1 MPHYE
6 DTAQGVLQFW
16 RDAGPAS
23 WFRKDEQFDQ
33 DFRQR
38 WEGLHM
44 AAARRELD
52 TWADTADGVLA
63 LLILLDQFPR
73 NAYRGTAHMFA
84 TDPLARH
91 FARLAVEQG
100 LDAHVAVELRAFCY
114 MPFEHSENLDDQANA
129 VKLMASLDQ
138 RSLDFAVLHQR
149 IIERFGRFPHRNAA
163 LGRESTAEERQFL
176 AEGGFSG

>member
-1 MPHYE
+1 MRQYE

-16 RDAGPAS
+16 RDAGPQR
-23 WFRKDEQFDQ
+23 WFRKDFQFDQ
-33 DFRQR
+33 DFRRR

-44 AAARRELD
+44 AAARRERD
-52 TWADTADGVLA
+52 DWARTADGVLA

-91 FARLAVEQG
+91 FARLAVDGG
-100 LDAHVAVELRAFCY
+100 LDAQVDVALRAFCY
-114 MPFEHSENLDDQANA
+114 MPFEHSENLDDQATA
-129 VKLMASLDQ
+129 VRLMAALDPHW
-138 RSLDFAVLHQR
+138 LDFAIVHQR
-149 IIERFGRFPHRNAA
+149 IIERFGRFPHRNPQ
-163 LGRESTAEERQFL
+163 LGRESTAEELRFL

>member
-16 RDAGPAS
+16 RDAGPS
-23 WFRKDEQFDQ
+23 RWFRKDAQFDR

-38 WEGLHM
+38 WEGLHL

-52 TWADTADGVLA
+52 GWAADADGILG

-91 FARLAVEQG
+91 FARLAVEGG
-100 LDAHVAVELRAFCY
+100 LDVRVDAGLRAFCY
-114 MPFEHSENLDDQANA
+114 MPFEHSENADDQANA
-129 VKLMASLDQ
+129 VKLMATLDP
-138 RSLDFAVLHQR
+138 RSLDFALVHQR
-149 IIERFGRFPHRNAA
+149 IIERFGRFPHRNAL
-163 LGRESTAEERQFL
+163 LGRASTAQELQFL
-176 AEGGFSG
+176 AEGGFAG

>member
-1 MPHYE
+1 MTQYE

-16 RDAGPAS
+16 RDAGPQR
-23 WFRKDEQFDQ
+23 WFRKDVQFD
-33 DFRQR
+33 RQFGER
-38 WEGLHM
+38 WAGLHM

-52 TWADTADGVLA
+52 DWAGTADGVLA

-91 FARLAVEQG
+91 FARLAVRRG
-100 LDAHVAVELRAFCY
+100 LDVRIAVELRAFCY
-114 MPFEHSENLDDQANA
+114 LPFEHSENPDDQAMA
-129 VKLMASLDQ
+129 VRLMASLDP
-138 RSLDFAVLHQR
+138 RSLDFAVVHQR

-163 LGRESTAEERQFL
+163 LGRESTAEELRFL